1 MTPAEQK
8 KAARYN
14 NRDYIHSKIS
24 EYINP
29 ELKSEIDAR
38 RSIRGNLRGEADLE
52 EVKELSDESQFENSV
67 GESVLTPPDAL
78 GLQSQELSRSEG
90 IALSPIPHQLEEWL
104 PPSDYDSDQSVSRY
118 LNP

>member
-38 RSIRGNLRGEADLE
+38 RSIRGNLRREADLE

-67 GESVLTPPDAL
+67 DEGVLTPSDAL
-78 GLQSQELSRSEG
+78 GLQSQEVSRSAS
-90 IALSPIPHQLEEWL
+90 IVLSPIPH
-104 PPSDYDSDQSVSRY
+104 
-118 LNP
+118 